1 MALWIETV
9 TVDAHDPARLGRW
22 WADVLG
28 YRVVDEDAVDEVE
41 IVPNDGDRGP
51 VVLFVSTGDTKTVK
65 NRIHFDLRPDDRD
78 AEVARL
84 ESMGA
89 TRVDIGQTGE
99 ESWVVLADPEGN
111 ELCVLRSRDQPQPE
125 TA

>member
-1 MALWIETV
+1 MTLRVDTV
-9 TVDAHDPARLGRW
+9 TIDAHDPRALAHW
-22 WADVLG
+22 WAEVLDYDVG
-28 YRVVDEDAVDEVE
+28 GDEPGEVWIE
-41 IVPNDGDRGP
+41 PKGGAP
-51 VVLFVSTGDTKTVK
+51 GATLLFVDDPGDKTVK

-99 ESWVVLADPEGN
+99 ETWVVLADPEGN
-111 ELCVLRSRDQPQPE
+111 ELCVLRSRE
-125 TA
+125 